1 MKKQKEIKTAKTV
14 VTPAAF
20 VRESTA
26 IAETPSY
33 DWNTQR
39 NSVMGY
45 GTFRQTFGP
54 PINQWEND

>member
-1 MKKQKEIKTAKTV
+1 MKKQNEIKTAKPV

-39 NSVMGY
+39 NSVIGF
-45 GTFRQTFGP
+45 GTFRKKFSAVEE
-54 PINQWEND
+54 ILF

>member
-39 NSVMGY
+39 NSVMGF
-45 GTFRQTFGP
+45 GTFRKTFSG
-54 PINQWEND
+54 INETWESD

>member
-1 MKKQKEIKTAKTV
+1 MKNKIKSTKVV

-26 IAETPSY
+26 IAETPHY
-33 DWNTQR
+33 DWKTQR

-45 GTFRQTFGP
+45 GTYRQTFGP
-54 PINQWEND
+54 PHNMWEND